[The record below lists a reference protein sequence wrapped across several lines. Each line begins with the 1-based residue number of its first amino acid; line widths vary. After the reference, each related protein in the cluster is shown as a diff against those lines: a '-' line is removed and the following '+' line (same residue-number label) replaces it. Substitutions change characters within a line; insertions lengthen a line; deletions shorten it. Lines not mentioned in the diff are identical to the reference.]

1 MLLSVKEVSE
11 MAHVTI
17 KTLHHYH
24 KIGLLKPTEISE
36 AGYRLYGEK
45 ELQRLQEI
53 LFYRELEFSLDQ
65 IKEIM
70 NSNPDRKSILEKQE
84 ALLISKSQRLHT
96 LIDTI
101 KLTITSMKEG
111 ITMENNQLFAGFA
124 NERQWNEALEEQ
136 SKYLEETYG
145 MEPLK
150 VQEADVQTMN
160 EQAAEAVTF
169 MSNMAESLRAGLK
182 HNEAKIADYIK
193 NHLDFLNR
201 HGHKLSA
208 LDFASQTKFFLQDDF
223 HLSMLE
229 AQQTGL
235 AYYLAAAAEAYQ
247 AQSKR

>member
-84 ALLISKSQRLHT
+84 ALLISKSQRLDT